1 MSSSNIEEVW
11 AGGISPH
18 GLKDPR
24 LFDTFFVSSMPIA
37 SAAIR
42 RVWRAIGV
50 GLVVL
55 VIWLSLTPQ
64 PIEIPVEH
72 GDKLG
77 HVAAY
82 ATLMF
87 WFAQLDT
94 RHRMHLAYAVGFV
107 LLGVALEFAQRLT
120 DYRTFEVA
128 DMGADAVGVLCGWV
142 ASPPRGPDVIGFV
155 ERVLSSS

>member
-1 MSSSNIEEVW
+1 
-11 AGGISPH
+11 
-18 GLKDPR
+18 LKDPR
-24 LFDTFFVSSMPIA
+24 LVNAFFVSPMPVQPTA
-37 SAAIR
+37 VR
-42 RVWRAIGV
+42 RVWRAIGF
-50 GLVVL
+50 GLVML
-55 VIWLSLTPQ
+55 VIWLSLTPH

-77 HVAAY
+77 HLAAY

-94 RHRMHLAYAVGFV
+94 RHRMRLAYAIGFV
-107 LLGVALEFAQRLT
+107 TLGVALEFAQRLT

-128 DMGADAVGVLCGWV
+128 DMGADAVGVLFAWV

-155 ERVLSSS
+155 ERVLSRFS

>member
-1 MSSSNIEEVW
+1 
-11 AGGISPH
+11 
-18 GLKDPR
+18 
-24 LFDTFFVSSMPIA
+24 MPIP

-42 RVWRAIGV
+42 RVWRAVGV